1 MSNGYSDINN
11 YIMKKDIGE
20 GNFGKVKLAVY
31 QPTGEEFAIKIL
43 NKKKI
48 RKQMKNQIIREKEII
63 TKLNHINIVFVY
75 AIIDTTEDYYIVME
89 YCKLGELFD
98 YIVKKK
104 RLSEEESAV
113 FFYQIINGVEYI
125 HSKGYAHRDLKPE
138 NILLTEDKTLKI
150 IDFGLSHECNEEQ
163 FLKTKCGSP
172 SYAAP
177 EIIARPIYNGFKIDV
192 WCCGIILYAMLC
204 GYLPFE
210 GNSESESN
218 NIQLFK
224 NILEC
229 EPELPDFLSNIS
241 KDLIYEILNPD
252 PNERISI
259 KKIKNHPFYLKGKKL
274 CKIDYSTEKEIIK
287 TRESFYKK
295 NNNLTEEDINH
306 NNVINLAKGQNTY
319 FDNNH
324 TNIHNYNIIKTE
336 ENIKPNAKNS
346 IDILA
351 NNKYKII
358 VNDDNN
364 FCSTSLD
371 NNNIDKVT
379 KAKLQLISLR
389 SKNKQKNEINSFKKK
404 YNPIKLY
411 NYKQKKIDNL
421 NNKIQQILTTEAN
434 ENNNHFDLPFIG
446 LRDTET
452 IINCL
457 LSTKMKPGNEI
468 YNNNSNSNI
477 QKPEDEN
484 KIHYGNAYKSPLK
497 YIPGPQLLKIHKNSL
512 EYKINSCPK
521 NKKQMA
527 LDQNQ
532 IFFENIKQ
540 KIESNNINININ
552 NNNHILCQNLNTK
565 KSGEALK
572 EKMNF
577 NNIIKSNDN
586 KGNTRGFNSFVP
598 PGNLSLSLANENTL
612 NRRKKFNKYNYQYNF
627 NTSPNKQ
634 LVVKE
639 THTET
644 LNSTNNIDNININN
658 REKEIKTIVP
668 NNFQHSVKKMIKKI
682 SRGENKNN
690 CKSPEIKSI
699 YNNIKINININ
710 SNTDVKLREKKIEK
724 LKTLN
729 LNNKAQCA
737 YNLRLQKKNVDKKLY
752 MLTDSNKDIGFK
764 NEVFRSIVLSS
775 NNNNKNYIN
784 NSERSNKRKGI
795 SLPQNEGRNNK
806 FNLSKIIQK
815 VKNQNSKDKQDNLIK
830 KNKSYF
836 DNSSSIGNEYNDIKN
851 DINDKK
857 KNKDD
862 ILRLILFNAKN
873 NSNKNNV
880 TKINNLKNHYLP
892 KLTDHMHNNNSEK
905 NI

>member
-75 AIIDTTEDYYIVME
+75 AIIDTIEDYYIVME

-125 HSKGYAHRDLKPE
+125 HSKGFAHRDLKPE

-177 EIIARPIYNGFKIDV
+177 EIIARPIYNGFKIDI

-229 EPELPDFLSNIS
+229 EPELPDFLSDIS
-241 KDLIYEILNPD
+241 KNLIYEILNPD

-274 CKIDYSTEKEIIK
+274 CKIDYSAEKEIIK
-287 TRESFYKK
+287 TRESFYKN

-306 NNVINLAKGQNTY
+306 NVINLTKGQNTY

-324 TNIHNYNIIKTE
+324 INIHNYNIKTE

-346 IDILA
+346 IDIIA

-358 VNDDNN
+358 ANDDNN

-411 NYKQKKIDNL
+411 NYKQKKLDNL
-421 NNKIQQILTTEAN
+421 NNKIQQILTTEVN

-446 LRDTET
+446 LRDTEA
-452 IINCL
+452 IISCL

-468 YNNNSNSNI
+468 YNNNNNSNI

-521 NKKQMA
+521 NKKQMV

-552 NNNHILCQNLNTK
+552 NNNHILYQNLNTK
-565 KSGEALK
+565 KSGEVLK

-577 NNIIKSNDN
+577 NNINKSNDN

-644 LNSTNNIDNININN
+644 VNSTNNIDNININN

-775 NNNNKNYIN
+775 NNNKNYIN

-851 DINDKK
+851 DINEKK

-880 TKINNLKNHYLP
+880 MKINNLKNHYLP

>member
-1 MSNGYSDINN
+1 MSNDYNDINN

-20 GNFGKVKLAVY
+20 GNFGKVKLAVFKA
-31 QPTGEEFAIKIL
+31 TGEEFAIKIL

-75 AIIDTTEDYYIVME
+75 AIIDTVEDYYIVME

-98 YIVKKK
+98 YIVKKR
-104 RLSEEESAV
+104 RLSEEESAI

-150 IDFGLSHECNEEQ
+150 IDFGLSHEYNEEQ

-177 EIIARPIYNGFKIDV
+177 EIIARPAYNGFKIDI

-229 EPELPDFLSNIS
+229 EPELPDFLSDVSKNLIS
-241 KDLIYEILNPD
+241 EILNPD
-252 PNERISI
+252 PSERISI
-259 KKIKNHPFYLKGKKL
+259 KKIKEHPFYLKGKKL
-274 CKIDYSTEKEIIK
+274 CKIDYSLEKKILK
-287 TRESFYKK
+287 TRESFYKS
-295 NNNLTEEDINH
+295 NNNITEEDTNIK
-306 NNVINLAKGQNTY
+306 NLTKGQNTY
-319 FDNNH
+319 FNNNITNNY
-324 TNIHNYNIIKTE
+324 TNIRTE

-351 NNKYKII
+351 NNKYKVIT
-358 VNDDNN
+358 NDENN

-389 SKNKQKNEINSFKKK
+389 TKNKQKNEINSFKKK

-421 NNKIQQILTTEAN
+421 NNRIQQILATEAN
-434 ENNNHFDLPFIG
+434 ENNHFDLPFIG

-457 LSTKMKPGNEI
+457 LSTKMKPNNEI
-468 YNNNSNSNI
+468 YTNNNNNNSNI
-477 QKPEDEN
+477 QKAEDEN
-484 KIHYGNAYKSPLK
+484 KLIYGNMYKSPLK
-497 YIPGPQLLKIHKNSL
+497 FGGGPQIFSKIHKNSL

-521 NKKQMA
+521 NKKQMI

-532 IFFENIKQ
+532 IIFENIKQ
-540 KIESNNINININ
+540 KIENNNINININ
-552 NNNHILCQNLNTK
+552 NNNNILYQNQNQNTK
-565 KSGEALK
+565 KSSDVMK
-572 EKMNF
+572 DKMNF
-577 NNIIKSNDN
+577 NILKNIENNGNIK
-586 KGNTRGFNSFVP
+586 GINSFV
-598 PGNLSLSLANENTL
+598 PGNLSLSIANENKI

-627 NTSPNKQ
+627 NTSPNKH
-634 LVVKE
+634 LIVKE
-639 THTET
+639 IHTDG
-644 LNSTNNIDNININN
+644 LNSTNNIDNNN
-658 REKEIKTIVP
+658 NNKDKGIKTIVP

-699 YNNIKINININ
+699 YNGIKINININ
-710 SNTDVKLREKKIEK
+710 SNTDVKLRDKKIEK
-724 LKTLN
+724 LKTIN
-729 LNNKAQCA
+729 LNNKAQYG
-737 YNLRLQKKNVDKKLY
+737 YNLKLQNNNMNMDKKLY
-752 MLTDSNKDIGFK
+752 MLTDSNKELGF
-764 NEVFRSIVLSS
+764 NNDVFRSIVLST
-775 NNNNKNYIN
+775 NNNKNYIN

-795 SLPQNEGRNNK
+795 SLPQNDSKNTK

-815 VKNQNSKDKQDNLIK
+815 VKKKDKQDNMNLNFIK

-836 DNSSSIGNEYNDIKN
+836 DNSSSIGNEYNDKN
-851 DINDKK
+851 GINNNDKK

-862 ILRLILFNAKN
+862 ILRLILFNTKN

-880 TKINNLKNHYLP
+880 TKINNIKNHYLP
-892 KLTDHMHNNNSEK
+892 KLTDHIYNNVSEK
-905 NI
+905 II